1 LSSND
6 GLNTGNDGLN
16 TGNDGLNT
24 GNDGL
29 NTGNE
34 LGSSNFMG
42 EVDLKVSTFKGLVCR
57 ELVLDRVLPLEVP
70 ELVFLYG
77 SRLQII
83 GGGAV
88 FLTAEVEVEVEV
100 AVGMGAGMGMGVG
113 AEVSV
118 VFISSTAALVFMGF
132 GAVDV
137 GECED
142 KNDIDIGS
150 NDERDERDEWMNG
163 MNG

>member
-1 LSSND
+1 
-6 GLNTGNDGLN
+6 
-16 TGNDGLNT
+16 
-24 GNDGL
+24 
-29 NTGNE
+29 
-34 LGSSNFMG
+34 MG
-42 EVDLKVSTFKGLVCR
+42 EVGLKVSTFKGLVCR

-100 AVGMGAGMGMGVG
+100 DVGIGVG

-118 VFISSTAALVFMGF
+118 VFISSMAALVFMGF

-137 GECED
+137 GKCED

-150 NDERDERDEWMNG
+150 NDERDEWMNG
-163 MNG
+163 